1 MKNLLILFLSATCC
15 TSLLAQ
21 EKTFSI
27 MGKVIDAETKQPLPN
42 ASAYCQNTTQGTVSN
57 NQGLFYMRLPNG
69 GYDMVVTYTGYE
81 KKIIRISNNQPQ
93 TDTMLVEL
101 GKADNSL

>member
-1 MKNLLILFLSATCC
+1 MKNLMVLLLSVTCC
-15 TSLLAQ
+15 TALLAQ
-21 EKTFSI
+21 EKSFSV
-27 MGKVIDAETKQPLPN
+27 MGKVIDAESKQPMPG

-81 KKIIRISNNQPQ
+81 KKIMRISNNKQIA
-93 TDTMLVEL
+93 DTMLIEM
-101 GKADNSL
+101 A